1 MNRDALKARAQAWLA
16 RFRQH
21 AERLEQQV
29 DARLFRAAS
38 QAEDETFFLP
48 NFCRGWIVFNGML
61 GAELLAIVI
70 SLVMP
75 RDLLSPSA
83 GKDFLLVS
91 VFVQWVMLTGTA
103 ALCYTRKYLNTLP
116 NVRALGAAFLILLL
130 ATFVV
135 SELAIWLLWAIGQ
148 LKTARPDWYGDFHVL
163 TLTISAIANGLLLR
177 YFLSRHELRQR
188 VLSESRAKLAA
199 LQSRI
204 RPHFVFNS
212 LNIIASLTR
221 TDPHKAEAA
230 IEDMADLFRMMLSE
244 SESLV
249 PIKSEI
255 DVANQYLALEQLR
268 LDNRL
273 QVQWDVGKF
282 PRTAVVPVLTLQP
295 LLENAIR
302 HGIENLASGGT
313 VEARLWEENDRIY
326 IRVSNPLPPA
336 RARKTAEAPGQGLE
350 NIRERFRSHYGDA
363 ARLETSEQ
371 NGQFV
376 VNVVLPIRGADT

>member
-16 RFRQH
+16 QFRQH

-48 NFCRGWIVFNGML
+48 NFCRGWVVFNGML

-70 SLVMP
+70 TLVMP

-91 VFVQWVMLTGTA
+91 VFKV
-103 ALCYTRKYLNTLP
+103 LNKLP

-148 LKTARPDWYGDFHVL
+148 VKTARPDWYGDFHLL

-273 QVQWDVGKF
+273 HVQWDVGKF

-326 IRVSNPLPPA
+326 IRVSNPLPPP
-336 RARKTAEAPGQGLE
+336 RTRKPTEAPGQGLE

-376 VNVVLPIRGADT
+376 VNVVLPIRGADA